1 MSGSAR
7 YVRRLA
13 NALSFNGHFP
23 WPRSLARRLYRHA
36 KGIER
41 IENFDSDLSMDL
53 SLSEHMQR
61 RIFWMGYYS
70 QDVIQVI
77 KRRLRPGMTFVVVG
91 AIIGEI
97 SLVAAKIV
105 GPQGCVLAFEPVDAL
120 ADRLQEHV
128 DRNGLEHVR
137 VVRMGLSDQ
146 DGTALIYDSC
156 GQGEAHDEHQG
167 LCSLFGD
174 PSRNAALQTIKLGRL
189 DALLS
194 GSGLERVDFIK
205 IDIEGGELACLRG
218 AESLLR
224 KHRPALIVEI
234 QSESARRAGYRPA
247 DILDLLSAL
256 GYEFHTIAAQGHLR
270 PLTVTTLK
278 PFQNLLCLAPQ
289 H

>member
-70 QDVIQVI
+70 EDVIRVI
-77 KRRLRPGMTFVVVG
+77 KQRLRPGMTFVDIG
-91 AIIGEI
+91 ANIGEV

-105 GPQGCVLAFEPVDAL
+105 GPQGHVLAFEPVDTL
-120 ADRLQEHV
+120 ADRLQEHTN
-128 DRNGLEHVR
+128 RNGLQHVR
-137 VVRMGLSDQ
+137 VVRMGLSDH
-146 DGTALIYDSC
+146 DGTAVIYDSC
-156 GQGEAHDEHQG
+156 GQGEANDEHQG
-167 LCSLFGD
+167 LSSLFGD
-174 PSRNAALQTIKLGRL
+174 PSRNAALQTIELGCL
-189 DALLS
+189 DTFLS
-194 GSGLERVDFIK
+194 EPELERVDLIK
-205 IDIEGGELACLRG
+205 IDIEGGELTCLRG

-234 QSESARRAGYRPA
+234 QSESARRAGYRPE
-247 DILDLLSAL
+247 DILNFLSVL
-256 GYEFHTIAAQGHLR
+256 GYEFHTIAAQGELR
-270 PLTVTTLK
+270 PLTAATLK
-278 PFQNLLCLAPQ
+278 PFQNVLCLAPQ

>member
-1 MSGSAR
+1 MSRRAR
-7 YVRRLA
+7 HVRAWA
-13 NALSFNGHFP
+13 NARSFTGRVP
-23 WPRSLARRLYRHA
+23 CPRSLARRLDRPA
-36 KGIER
+36 RGIER
-41 IENFDSDLSMDL
+41 IDDFDGDLSMDL

-77 KRRLRPGMTFVVVG
+77 KQWLRPGMTFVDVG
-91 AIIGEI
+91 ANIGEI
-97 SLVAAKIV
+97 SLIAAKIV
-105 GPQGCVLAFEPVDAL
+105 GPQGRVLAFEPIDAL

-128 DRNGLEHVR
+128 DRNGLRHVR

-167 LCSLFGD
+167 LGSLFGE
-174 PSRNAALQTIKLGRL
+174 PSRNAALQTIQLGRL

-194 GSGLERVDFIK
+194 GSEFERVDFIK

-224 KHRPALIVEI
+224 QHRPVLIVEV
-234 QSESARRAGYRPA
+234 QSVSARRAGYRPE

-256 GYEFHTIAAQGHLR
+256 GYEFYTIAAQGHLR
-270 PLTVTTLK
+270 PLTVATLK
-278 PFQNLLCLAPQ
+278 PFQNVLCLAPR